1 MKISC
6 LKNFRRQTGQ
16 GMTEFIIVL
25 AAVAVCS
32 VFVYTQFGDV
42 LRSQVAVGALALA
55 GQGSDGQTS
64 AAQYAANQAATGASG
79 GGMKNFGN
87 PGSPGS
93 PSPPSPGGP
102 SPGDGGASDGSGSGG
117 SDGSG
122 DGTSGE
128 DIELVES
135 NTYITDNIGRGAI
148 IKTLGPVTI
157 VTNKVGG
164 IVTRKT
170 VEIVDG
176 YIKVDGVQA
185 KGRDGAVELDAQ
197 VNQNLGGNA
206 KYGINPLD
214 DPYVLALI
222 AYSPTLQGDL
232 KTLIEER
239 GWNVE
244 YTDRGHSYVNYKDE
258 VIFIQK
264 NQNEIGVLQSLSHE
278 VGHALRR
285 PEISRLTD
293 FPAETQQAAKATR
306 DAYMAAAPGSVAERE
321 AMEAYLKTIR
331 DAAVQKYLES
341 EGDAVIKNIQIQREI
356 LAKGGPNIRVNC
368 GVAGCENRYRDE
380 YDQYLVDNNADE
392 ARKAIAD
399 KRKVEDAGSR
409 GETYKENYERE
420 WNEKLKSIWENDLK
434 EEKQGRVGTP

>member
-1 MKISC
+1 M
-6 LKNFRRQTGQ
+6 KNFSNP
-16 GMTEFIIVL
+16 
-25 AAVAVCS
+25 AAPGGGYGS
-32 VFVYTQFGDV
+32 PGGGDNG
-42 LRSQVAVGALALA
+42 S
-55 GQGSDGQTS
+55 SDG
-64 AAQYAANQAATGASG
+64 GDGPPSG
-79 GGMKNFGN
+79 GG
-87 PGSPGS
+87 
-93 PSPPSPGGP
+93 GP
-102 SPGDGGASDGSGSGG
+102 SDGNGGDSNSDGGGTEGLLGEGLMDG
-117 SDGSG
+117 
-122 DGTSGE
+122 

-157 VTNKVGG
+157 VTEKNRMTG

-176 YIKVDGVQA
+176 YIKIDGVQA

-206 KYGINPLD
+206 KYGDNPLD

-222 AYSPTLQGDL
+222 AYSPILQGDL

-239 GWNVE
+239 GWSVE
-244 YTDRGHSYVNYKDE
+244 YTDLGHSYVNYTDK

-293 FPAETQQAAKATR
+293 FPAETQQAAQAAR

-321 AMEAYLKTIR
+321 AMDAYLKTIR

-368 GVAGCENRYRDE
+368 GVAGCENRYREE

-399 KRKVEDAGSR
+399 KRKVEDAGS
-409 GETYKENYERE
+409 GNETYKSEYERQ
-420 WNEKLKSIWENDLK
+420 WNGRAKTRWENELK
-434 EEKQGRVGTP
+434 EEKQNLSGTP